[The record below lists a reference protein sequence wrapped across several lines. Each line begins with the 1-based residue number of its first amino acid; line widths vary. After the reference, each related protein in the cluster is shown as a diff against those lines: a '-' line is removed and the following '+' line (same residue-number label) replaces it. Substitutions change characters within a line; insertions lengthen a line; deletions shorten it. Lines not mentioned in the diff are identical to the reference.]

1 MKQAIWRRVGPFT
14 GLLSV
19 ALIFAGLSIH
29 GYPDIRPTDSQL
41 AKWLADVDPNSFR
54 LGIYIEQ
61 VGIVL
66 FLPFAA
72 WLYGYLRRRDSSW
85 LPVAMLAAAASHV
98 TVSLPLNEIYVG
110 LVDRAHKGLDIHLA
124 QTVIAIN
131 QEWFDMTGIVLGLFL
146 VAAGA
151 VMLHGSALA
160 RVAAVATILIGLAQV
175 VSSPIGLSTTPAA
188 MLPYVWMIAV
198 AGYYTFRP
206 GQEPEAEPGLSRTQV
221 ATGLP
226 ATS

>member
-1 MKQAIWRRVGPFT
+1 MADRV
-14 GLLSV
+14 
-19 ALIFAGLSIH
+19 H
-29 GYPDIRPTDSQL
+29 Q
-41 AKWLADVDPNSFR
+41 
-54 LGIYIEQ
+54 
-61 VGIVL
+61 
-66 FLPFAA
+66 
-72 WLYGYLRRRDSSW
+72 
-85 LPVAMLAAAASHV
+85 
-98 TVSLPLNEIYVG
+98 
-110 LVDRAHKGLDIHLA
+110 GLDIQLA
-124 QTVIAIN
+124 HTVIASD
-131 QEWFDMTGIVLGLFL
+131 QECLDLAGSVLGLFL

-188 MLPYVWMIAV
+188 MPPYVWMIAV